1 MKRTIKTLGVFLSA
15 FFLLTGCSSDDEDID
30 LSNIETNEL
39 LIQSDKGKSS
49 IGLAYEP
56 HSLTALQIDNF
67 KFDALDKEC
76 VYTIDG
82 TIVYKLPQD

>member
-15 FFLLTGCSSDDEDID
+15 FFLLTGCSSNDEDID

-49 IGLAYEP
+49 IGLAY
-56 HSLTALQIDNF
+56 
-67 KFDALDKEC
+67 
-76 VYTIDG
+76 
-82 TIVYKLPQD
+82 